1 MAKCPLCE
9 RQFGNE
15 KTMKSHIVQQ
25 HDFGPED
32 EDLQRYVSMR
42 FSRFKAS
49 EFPQRQR
56 VMIALIKKLRAQF
69 TKNANERIKFQF
81 RNSKIARVLLDAKST
96 YNEGFNELD
105 IEDEYDEGN
114 GEREEASS
122 VESVSLEELSSWRYS
137 AAVKWFINTYNVI
150 TNENSDTA
158 SAEEFSEKQLSALK
172 RPKDKI
178 GSSRVVRVKIE
189 QKRNTE
195 LDFRDISDFKPY
207 EVYLFFQRALYEH

>member
-1 MAKCPLCE
+1 
-9 RQFGNE
+9 
-15 KTMKSHIVQQ
+15 MKSHIVQQ

-122 VESVSLEELSSWRYS
+122 VESVSLEELSSWPYS
-137 AAVKWFINTYNVI
+137 AAVNVI
-150 TNENSDTA
+150 TNENENSETA
-158 SAEEFSEKQLSALK
+158 SNEEFSEKQLSALK

-207 EVYLFFQRALYEH
+207 EVYLFFFQRALYEHFFR